1 MNLHQVAQ
9 LGLIG
14 VVNGSSYALLGVSFA
29 LIISVTGRFH
39 LAYITT
45 YTGAAYCAVLM
56 QQNSHIQM
64 PFWGALIIALV
75 FSALLGMAIEGGIYR
90 TIAKRTAGASLLTI
104 FVASLGLTIATENGI
119 RLINPSPSQTLTGI
133 SHHGR
138 SLRGVTFTD
147 LDIVIIGVSLVLVF
161 ALAALLRYTR
171 AGRQI
176 DAVRV
181 NPEMARV
188 VGIDPERIYLLVF
201 AIGSILGGV
210 AAILFTLKFAASPNM
225 GLNPVFQAFLVAFL
239 AGTASSP
246 QKLTVVALLIGL
258 AESWSGLWFKT
269 QWSPLVVFGILF
281 VYLCLLPLDFWRRP
295 RRLVQAFAR

>member
-9 LGLIG
+9 LGLNGLI
-14 VVNGSSYALLGVSFA
+14 NGSSYALLGVSFA

-39 LAYITT
+39 LAYVTT
-45 YTGAAYCAVLM
+45 YTAAAYFAVLLE
-56 QQNSHIQM
+56 QNSHLKL
-64 PFWGALIIALV
+64 PFWAALIGALV
-75 FSALLGMAIEGGIYR
+75 FTALLGMAIEGGIYR
-90 TIAKRTAGASLLTI
+90 TIARRTAGASLLTI

-147 LDIVIIGVSLVLVF
+147 LDVVIIGTSIVLVF
-161 ALAALLRYTR
+161 ALAALLKYTR

-188 VGIDPERIYLLVF
+188 VGIEPERIYLLVF
-201 AIGSILGGV
+201 AIGSAMGGV
-210 AAILFTLKFAASPNM
+210 AAILFTLKFAASPAM

-239 AGTASSP
+239 AGTASPP
-246 QKLTVVALLIGL
+246 QRIAVVALLIGL
-258 AESWSGLWFKT
+258 AESWSGLWLKA

-281 VYLCLLPLDFWRRP
+281 IYLCLLPLNFWRQP
-295 RRLVQAFAR
+295 RRLLQAFAR